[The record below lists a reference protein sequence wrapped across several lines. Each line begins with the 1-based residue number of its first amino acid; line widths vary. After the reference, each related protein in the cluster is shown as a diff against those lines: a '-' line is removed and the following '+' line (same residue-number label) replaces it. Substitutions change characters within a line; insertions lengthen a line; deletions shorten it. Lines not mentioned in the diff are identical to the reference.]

1 MSSQWYLYKDGRQQ
15 GPFSWEELYR
25 QAEAG
30 LFGPADLVW
39 TEGMENW
46 ERADRIRGLFVMAPA
61 PSASSPAPPSSAFN
75 NKAPSIRSK
84 GRGMLI
90 ALIIILVVL
99 VLGGGLFAFNLLLA
113 GGAGRIERAL
123 SDLTGGE
130 GIRAPSGLPPD
141 VITGSW
147 QEEGKAHE
155 EIYMQFKDDE
165 TFILAVINPDAP
177 EESYW
182 LQFQYRLIEE
192 NGSFIIEKSLPEDET
207 WHDSAMRVE
216 ILASDRL
223 RLENILLGDS
233 GYLNRIDDQLFDEIT
248 DPLEEMTFI
257 QDVIDPDP

>member
-1 MSSQWYLYKDGRQQ
+1 MSSQWYLYKDGWQQ

-30 LFGPADLVW
+30 SFGPADLIW
-39 TEGMENW
+39 TEDMENW
-46 ERADRIRGLFVMAPA
+46 ERADRIRGLFVMAPV
-61 PSASSPAPPSSAFN
+61 PSAPSPAPPPSAFN
-75 NKAPSIRSK
+75 DKASSNRGK
-84 GRGMLI
+84 GRGTLI
-90 ALIIILVVL
+90 ALIIILVAL
-99 VLGGGLFAFNLLLA
+99 VLGGGFFAFNLLLA
-113 GGAGRIERAL
+113 GGAGRIETAL

-155 EIYMQFKDDE
+155 EIYMQFKVDK

-192 NGSFIIEKSLPEDET
+192 NGSFIIEKSLPEGET

-223 RLENILLGDS
+223 RLKNILLGDS
-233 GYLNRIDDQLFDEIT
+233 GYLNRIGDQLFDEIT
-248 DPLEEMTFI
+248 DPLEEMTFT
-257 QDVIDPDP
+257 QDVIDPVP